1 MADISFFTTEPVKGL
16 LQVIDESNLIYT
28 QRTGDL
34 VIHSTVVR
42 LFARPDQI
50 QWFRDFT
57 YEHMSKLW
65 CYELDAGVLYFFSM
79 LIILCS
85 LALCRIDVC
94 GAVKQ
99 RINYRG
105 CPENGGISRGLE
117 VYTDKEWEEFATK
130 IKNQFN
136 ASCEVEIDKTFIG
149 ADDSVRDGEVMRHQS
164 FWDFLGTLPT
174 TNRTMMQPHT

>member
-1 MADISFFTTEPVKGL
+1 MAQHPNATTQERIDAYHNVSHRVGFYNNFFVADISLFTTEPVKGL

-65 CYELDAGVLYFFSM
+65 CCELDAGVIYFFR
-79 LIILCS
+79 C
-85 LALCRIDVC
+85 
-94 GAVKQ
+94 
-99 RINYRG
+99 
-105 CPENGGISRGLE
+105 
-117 VYTDKEWEEFATK
+117 
-130 IKNQFN
+130 
-136 ASCEVEIDKTFIG
+136 
-149 ADDSVRDGEVMRHQS
+149 QS
-164 FWDFLGTLPT
+164 FCVL
-174 TNRTMMQPHT
+174 